1 MKTHTIKVNDFLYV
15 ISYGE
20 NAVIVNGEEIDTREG
35 AGEKEQLV
43 TALYWIKSIHHNC
56 VRQIDEELNKWLP

>member
-20 NAVIVNGEEIDTREG
+20 SVVIVNGEEVDTREV
-35 AGEKEQLV
+35 AGEKEQLI
-43 TALYWIKSIHHNC
+43 TALYWIKSIHSCC
-56 VRQIDEELNKWLP
+56 VRQIDEELNRWLS